1 MFASSRLHPSKTT
14 VAAAA
19 VFFNAACGLSAQN
32 FTSSSANLSPFGVN
46 GQLPFG
52 EILDFGDGL
61 PLKGG
66 FAYGIGFS
74 STYDS
79 NVLLSDNDPESNLSL
94 SVSPSVSYTSDPEGD
109 ATVVILANYEPSA
122 SASLSNSDYDSF
134 DQTGNVSI
142 IVARSRTTFSAFA
155 GVLQESGADSLVASQ
170 GFFTGTA
177 FSLGLQAKYQLAP
190 RTTVR
195 AGWSTLM
202 TDYGDTE
209 GNSSAGSGAA
219 EGANESTVFVS
230 GLWAATERLSFGP
243 RLAYSEESSDIVED
257 FTTWE
262 LSTVGRYEL
271 TERIR
276 LAASVGIQ
284 YSDYSEEGQSEGFSP
299 SGSLNAIYKIDEF
312 WSWRSS
318 IQSSLTPSPTDGNYA
333 INGWSI
339 STLLNRQ
346 LLVGSAGIGLNFDF
360 SNFDRIGPTRSF
372 SETQNAQQN
381 LGLLVNY
388 RRPLFRNRVDFITS
402 FIFRQNFGDEEWSQV
417 LLKVGLNLSF

>member
-1 MFASSRLHPSKTT
+1 MFAALRLHHSKTT
-14 VAAAA
+14 ATAAA
-19 VFFNAACGLSAQN
+19 VFFNIACGLSAQN
-32 FTSSSANLSPFGVN
+32 FTSSSANLNPFGVN
-46 GQLPFG
+46 GPLPFG
-52 EILDFGDGL
+52 EVPDFGDGL
-61 PLKGG
+61 ALKGG
-66 FAYGIGFS
+66 FAYGVELS

-79 NVLLSDNDPESNLSL
+79 NVLLSENDPESDMSL
-94 SVSPSVSYTSDPEGD
+94 GVSPSVSYTSDPEGG
-109 ATVVILANYEPSA
+109 ASVVILANYEPSA
-122 SASLSNSDYDSF
+122 SASLSNSDYNSF

-142 IVARSRTTFSAFA
+142 IVAGSRTTLSAFA

-177 FSLGLQAKYQLAP
+177 YSLGLQGKYQLAP

-195 AGWSTLM
+195 AGWSTLI
-202 TDYGDTE
+202 TDYGESE
-209 GNSSAGSGAA
+209 GNSSSGSGSA
-219 EGANESTVFVS
+219 EGVNESTVFVS

-262 LSTVGRYEL
+262 LSMVGRYEL

-276 LAASVGIQ
+276 LAASVGMQ

-299 SGSLNAIYKIDEF
+299 SGSLNAIYQIDEL

-318 IQSSLTPSPTDGNYA
+318 IQSSLTPSPTDGSYA

-346 LLVGSAGIGLNFDF
+346 LLVGSAGIGLNLDF
-360 SNFDRIGPTRSF
+360 SNFDRVGPTGSF

-381 LGLLVNY
+381 LGLLMNY
-388 RRPLFRNRVDFITS
+388 RRPLFMDRVDFITS
-402 FIFRQNFGDEEWSQV
+402 FIFRQNFGDEEWSQIV
-417 LLKVGLNLSF
+417 LKAGLNMSF